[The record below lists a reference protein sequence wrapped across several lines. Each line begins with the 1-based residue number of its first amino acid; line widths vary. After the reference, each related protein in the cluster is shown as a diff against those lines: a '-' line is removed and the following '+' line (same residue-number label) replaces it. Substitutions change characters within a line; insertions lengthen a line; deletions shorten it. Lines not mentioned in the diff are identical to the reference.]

1 MPSGTEWRTV
11 VGIIYQIP
19 FNLGHLLLP
28 LMSYYLREWRWFQ
41 IAISAPSLVLIIYYW
56 LLPESPRWELAVGR
70 KDPALQTLKKAAKSN
85 KLPVGKLMF
94 LLNVQVYQF
103 V

>member
-1 MPSGTEWRTV
+1 MFYPTGTEWRTV

-28 LMSYYLREWRWFQ
+28 LMSYYLREWRLFQ

-56 LLPESPRWELAVGR
+56 LLPESPRWQLAVGKR
-70 KDPALQTLKKAAKSN
+70 SEAVQTMKKAAKCN
-85 KLPVGKLMF
+85 KLPEGNYNKS
-94 LLNVQVYQF
+94 
-103 V
+103 